1 MNVYEDLKFRVDLI
15 TDDYFPDEINSIFR
29 ILPFKRFMDG
39 PRKPTYKNRIIK
51 YIGLMYDPKSPFP
64 VEYFDLEKRK
74 LAVAEECNF
83 VQNTQHG
90 KNYNPPYQDFIN
102 LDSDEAKK
110 MILAF
115 LKHIHYEVWT
125 EINTTEQELWEIT
138 QLRWEK
144 IATKITKTSKSKRKG
159 EEGEEGESTTYDT
172 NISDKD
178 IFEAT
183 NKKEKLMSASIKRRE
198 HLKNL
203 YEEMYADNLDVKA
216 AAREVPITPENA
228 LDFA

>member
-1 MNVYEDLKFRVDLI
+1 MNIYEDLKFRVDLI
-15 TDDYFPDEINSIFR
+15 TDDYFPDELNSIFR
-29 ILPFKRFMDG
+29 ILSFKTFMEG
-39 PRKPTYKNRIIK
+39 KRKPAYKNRIIK

-64 VEYFDLEKRK
+64 IEYLDLEKRK

-83 VQNTQHG
+83 TERAQRGN
-90 KNYNPPYQDFIN
+90 KFREEYQDFID

-115 LKHIHYEVWT
+115 LKFIHYSVWT

-144 IATKITKTSKSKRKG
+144 IATKVTKTSKSKKNG
-159 EEGEEGESTTYDT
+159 EEGEPTTYDT
-172 NISDKD
+172 DIADKD

-183 NKKEKLMSASIKRRE
+183 NKKEKLLAAAIKRRE
-198 HLKNL
+198 HLKQL

-216 AAREVPITPENA
+216 AAREVPISPENA
-228 LDFA
+228 LSFA